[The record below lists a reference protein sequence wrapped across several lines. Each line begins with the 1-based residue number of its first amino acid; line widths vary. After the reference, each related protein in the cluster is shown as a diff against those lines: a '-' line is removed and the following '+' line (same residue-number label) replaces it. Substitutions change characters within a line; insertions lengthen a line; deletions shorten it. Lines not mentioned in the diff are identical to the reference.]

1 MGRLNRWRPM
11 VAVALLAS
19 ALAFLPAR
27 PVAAFTGFGTA
38 TADATYGVEM
48 TFTIDLRG
56 GAPDRLELLLG
67 FAGDD
72 SVFVAPVAAQGDT
85 ASYRWD
91 ADRDHVTPNTH
102 ITYRWRATVGETQT
116 VSAPGEL
123 LYDDD
128 RAGLDWRTA
137 TIGETTV
144 HWYGDAESRARRFG
158 ELTADGAARAEAT
171 LGHELAGPIDIFVY
185 DTQADFFGALG
196 PGAREWTG
204 AAAYPELR
212 TVFMWLRGGPDDY
225 LETAIVHEVTH
236 VVFFDATDNPFHE
249 PARWLNE
256 GFASWSELRN
266 ADAERSIVE
275 VGADEGLFAFP
286 AISQQFP
293 IGDRGARLAYAQGT
307 VMVDRLIDEHGVES
321 IARLAAAY
329 RDGATDDEALE
340 AAAGRPAA
348 ELYADFFDAF
358 GVEAPQPVS
367 PRPIPPSDVT
377 VPGSSGAPRPSGAPV
392 PTPGG
397 QGGTGRDAL
406 LPAVIGLVVLGGV
419 ATAAVVG
426 RRRRRAAGAP

>member
-56 GAPDRLELLLG
+56 GAPDRLELLLR

-72 SVFVAPVAAQGDT
+72 SVFVAPVAAQGET

-185 DTQADFFGALG
+185 DTQAEFFGALG
-196 PGAREWTG
+196 PAAREWTG

>member
-185 DTQADFFGALG
+185 DTQAEFFGALG

-397 QGGTGRDAL
+397 QGGTGGDAL